1 MKKND
6 DVGLFHCRNGIK
18 KILLPMKL
26 IGFFVCVGFLH
37 VQASSF
43 AQVGKVTFQQKELSV
58 EQVFDAITTQ
68 LKYDIFYS
76 DDHLDVKRMVQFPAL
91 TMEVED
97 VLKCA
102 LGEKYCWR
110 NVGQTIVIY
119 ESKELP

>member
-6 DVGLFHCRNGIK
+6 DVGLFHCRSGIK

-26 IGFFVCVGFLH
+26 IGFFVCVCVLH

-58 EQVFDAITTQ
+58 EQVFDVITTQ

-91 TMEVED
+91 TMGVED
-97 VLKCA
+97 VLKRI
-102 LGEKYCWR
+102 LVDKYC
-110 NVGQTIVIY
+110 
-119 ESKELP
+119 